1 MNKFTSKYTFG
12 DEVFV
17 VTSGD
22 YGSVV
27 LYQDTIEE
35 ITFTKDGIIFYVL
48 KDYDESI
55 KEDDLILTTDTDKLI
70 EKIKEINSEII
81 ESRHISVYTSYEE

>member
-22 YGSVV
+22 YGSVI
-27 LYQDTIEE
+27 LYQDIIEE
-35 ITFTKDGIIFYVL
+35 ITFSKDGTIFYVL
-48 KDYDESI
+48 KDYDDSV
-55 KEDDLILTTDTDKLI
+55 KEEDLILTTDTDKLI

-81 ESRHISVYTSYEE
+81 ESRHINVYTSYE

>member
-1 MNKFTSKYTFG
+1 MTKFTSKYTFG

-35 ITFTKDGIIFYVL
+35 ITFTKAGSVFYVL
-48 KDYDESI
+48 KDYDDSI
-55 KEDDLILTTDTDKLI
+55 KEEDLILITDTDKLVSS
-70 EKIKEINSEII
+70 IKGIINFNNEVKQLCDLQSCNQ
-81 ESRHISVYTSYEE
+81 